1 MKKQIAI
8 LGCFLLLLNACGKS
22 DESTAQTEDDLV
34 GFEIEETVGPSVSK
48 DLLQVV
54 ARDSK
59 DFRGEFKKFDA
70 AQKYYF
76 CAAFAMGAMSV
87 AKPTTASAM
96 VNYFIGMGVV
106 QYKRGIDDDTYKA
119 FDFGKNIFHFEPAVN
134 MILREKICEKIIGD
148 AVEGVK
154 HQHIKTKEINKIG
167 KQEVRKIV
175 NYIKETR

>member
-22 DESTAQTEDDLV
+22 DESTAQTEEDLI

-76 CAAFAMGAMSV
+76 CAATKISKKIPALTFD
-87 AKPTTASAM
+87 SAGEER
-96 VNYFIGMGVV
+96 FI
-106 QYKRGIDDDTYKA
+106 
-119 FDFGKNIFHFEPAVN
+119 
-134 MILREKICEKIIGD
+134 
-148 AVEGVK
+148 
-154 HQHIKTKEINKIG
+154 
-167 KQEVRKIV
+167 
-175 NYIKETR
+175 